1 MSNLS
6 EMSGLSE
13 VSDMHGVIRLSG
25 VSMSTQNTEM
35 EHFMTEYCPFHAGK
49 STWYLGHSLNFNLKN
64 CAIFLQKAKK
74 TTKYS
79 T

>member
-13 VSDMHGVIRLSG
+13 VSDMHGVLRLSG
-25 VSMSTQNTEM
+25 VSMSTQNTET

-49 STWYLGHSLNFNLKN
+49 STWYLGHSLDFNMKN
-64 CAIFLQKAKK
+64 CAIFFCRVSEGKK
-74 TTKYS
+74 DD
-79 T
+79 